1 MSDKRQNW
9 GQISSSTPSL
19 GTEGLPIL
27 TFLNLHKNEEM
38 KTELNQSKKLKLLT
52 LKIKNLNTWFS
63 NIISN
68 RNSSLESSFKKEN
81 AHPLEQLL

>member
-38 KTELNQSKKLKLLT
+38 KMELNQSKKLKLLT
-52 LKIKNLNTWFS
+52 LKNKNLNTWFS

-68 RNSSLESSFKKEN
+68 RNSSLESNFKKQN
-81 AHPLEQLL
+81 AHH